1 MQEVVGSTPILSTI
15 FLSCFKVPKGAFLLG
30 LFSLTILFYPRP
42 IGQSR
47 LRGSMKP
54 GFAIHYNVFI
64 CRTPFHWPR
73 SLV

>member
-1 MQEVVGSTPILSTI
+1 
-15 FLSCFKVPKGAFLLG
+15 LLG
-30 LFSLTILFYPRP
+30 LSSLTILFYPRP